1 MRKLAKNKM
10 KLKYKTQKRE
20 RNKKVETT
28 KKDEALSI
36 FKNFF
41 GILLFLG
48 ISYLCILGMQKVG
61 LFEKG
66 YTAPTAKEVTIDTD
80 YIAIGTVFNRKD
92 KEYMVL
98 FDDYSTEYTSNAY
111 INTLIEKSETK
122 YYKVDMGANENKK
135 FISKEENNAP
145 KESSDL
151 KINGITLIKFKNGK
165 IEKYISGS
173 ENIEKY
179 LKK

>member
-111 INTLIEKSETK
+111 INSLIEKSETK

-135 FISKEENNAP
+135 FISKEENTTP
-145 KESSDL
+145 KDASDL

-173 ENIEKY
+173 EKIAAY